1 MALPMKSAPP
11 TARAAALSLLV
22 GACSVA
28 CAADAG
34 DPLKVEGG
42 PVATMTGGPDEGL
55 GGDESVASSD
65 ASVADD
71 PMVVDMVVGSD
82 APAMTGVESS
92 APMDAGLVIPD
103 VGVGAGCAA
112 GAVVIVLMPAAG
124 AFTANSG
131 NFNTLGPVCVELSGS
146 VHQGW
151 GLSNGQGRM
160 LTLTSGAG
168 TSGPI
173 DASGSITSL
182 PAAPQAGSDGF
193 VYWNF
198 TADTDMVNYTSVYIF

>member
-1 MALPMKSAPP
+1 MALPMKSARS
-11 TARAAALSLLV
+11 TARLTVLSLIA
-22 GACSVA
+22 GAHSAA

-42 PVATMTGGPDEGL
+42 AVVTMTGGPDAGL
-55 GGDESVASSD
+55 GGDESAGNSD
-65 ASVADD
+65 ASVEDA
-71 PMVVDMVVGSD
+71 PMVVGSD
-82 APAMTGVESS
+82 GPGIVAFESS
-92 APMDAGLVIPD
+92 APMDAGSTTPD
-103 VGVGAGCAA
+103 VGVGPGCAA
-112 GAVVIVLMPAAG
+112 GALVIVLMPAAG
-124 AFTANSG
+124 QFNANSG
-131 NFNTLGPVCVELSGS
+131 NFMTLGPVCVELSGS

-173 DASGSITSL
+173 DASGSLASL
-182 PAAPQAGSDGF
+182 PVAPQAGSDGF

-198 TADTDMVNYTSVYIF
+198 TADTAMVPYTSIYIF

>member
-1 MALPMKSAPP
+1 MKSAPL
-11 TARAAALSLLV
+11 TARATALSLLV
-22 GACSVA
+22 GVYSVA

-42 PVATMTGGPDEGL
+42 PAATMTGGPDEGL

-65 ASVADD
+65 ASVQDD
-71 PMVVDMVVGSD
+71 PMVVGMVVGSD
-82 APAMTGVESS
+82 GPGMTGVESS
-92 APMDAGLVIPD
+92 APMDAGPMIPD
-103 VGVGAGCAA
+103 VGVGPGCAA
-112 GAVVIVLMPAAG
+112 GAQVIVLMPAAG
-124 AFTANSG
+124 QYNANSG
-131 NFNTLGPVCVELSGS
+131 NFNTLGAVCVELSGS

-151 GLSNGQGRM
+151 GISNGQGRM

-168 TSGPI
+168 MTGPI
-173 DASGSITSL
+173 DASGSIASL

-198 TADTDMVNYTSVYIF
+198 TADTDMVDYTSVYIF